1 MTRTTTEESRQED
14 PSDSMEILPTY
25 ENFWSSVE
33 SLLGPAKNIEELE
46 RMSLEFSTLVHDSPE
61 PQVTGSSPTSSSVTT
76 KSRSPRECSPAGKT
90 SQKNSRRVTEIPI
103 DNKRWKWRWRPCN
116 KETRRSSSTGRNSS
130 ITYTRWIQTTSLP
143 MTTRRM
149 RTNARRRTLAIG
161 PTSTIGRRVS
171 TVRS

>member
-61 PQVTGSSPTSSSVTT
+61 PRVTGLSPTSSSVTT
-76 KSRSPRECSPAGKT
+76 KSRSPRECSLAGKT
-90 SQKNSRRVTEIPI
+90 SQKNSRRVMETLI
-103 DNKRWKWRWRPCN
+103 DNKQRKWRWRPCSR
-116 KETRRSSSTGRNSS
+116 ETRQSSSTGQNSS
-130 ITYTRWIQTTSLP
+130 TTYTRQIRTTSLP
-143 MTTRRM
+143 MAMRRM
-149 RTNARRRTLAIG
+149 RTNARRRTL
-161 PTSTIGRRVS
+161 
-171 TVRS
+171 